1 MIHVERNRVDETG
14 KLIEPSNSWKTAAA
28 TKTDEAIQDGPIHK
42 VTDLYSD
49 SRVRAALEKLFA
61 DKCAYCETKGVA
73 GFEWDVEHFRPK
85 GRVAEDQHHPGYYW
99 LAYTWTN
106 LYLSCTFCNQ
116 RRKDKPRWD
125 DPDEAAAAGKLDQF
139 PLEPPGSRVMDPTG
153 VLATEGRLLLDPCD
167 DQPEE
172 HLSFTPKGSAIAR
185 NGSLQAKASIKVYA
199 LNRKRLRDARM
210 LKIRE
215 VIDHIEENVKGGNDR
230 DIATKATLTVL
241 SAPNKV
247 YAGVVRA
254 IKRDPAAFGL

>member
-1 MIHVERNRVDETG
+1 MIHIDRNQVDENGT
-14 KLIEPSNSWKTAAA
+14 LIEPSTSWQTAAA
-28 TKTDEAIQDGPIHK
+28 EKTAEAIQDGPVHQ
-42 VTDLYSD
+42 VTNLYGD

-61 DKCAYCETKGVA
+61 DKCAYCEASGVA

-125 DPDEAAAAGKLDQF
+125 DPAEAAAAGKVDQF
-139 PLEPPGSRVMDPTG
+139 PLEPPASRVMGPNG
-153 VLATEGRLLLDPCD
+153 VLTTEGRLLLDPCD
-167 DQPEE
+167 DQPED
-172 HLSFTPKGSAIAR
+172 HLSFTPKGMAITR
-185 NGSLQAKASIKVYA
+185 NNSPRAKASIKVYA

-210 LKIRE
+210 LKVHE
-215 VIDHIEENVKGGNDR
+215 VFEHIEANVNAGNDR
-230 DIATKATLTVL
+230 AKATKAVLEVL
-241 SAPNKV
+241 SARNKV